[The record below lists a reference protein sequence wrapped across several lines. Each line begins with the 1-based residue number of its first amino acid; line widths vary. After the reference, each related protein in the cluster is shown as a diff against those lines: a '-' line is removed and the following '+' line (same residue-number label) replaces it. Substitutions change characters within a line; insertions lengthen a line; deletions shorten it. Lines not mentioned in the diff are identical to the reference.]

1 MQVGA
6 LIDYRLRLFGVPLR
20 WRALITAWERPVG
33 FVDEQVRG
41 PFRLWKH
48 THSFYDEGGGSM
60 RPVKCVKAS
69 CSPTPHC
76 FLTCHQLWL
85 LGYDLLLP
93 QLRQ

>member
-1 MQVGA
+1 VLHYGA
-6 LIDYRLRLFGVPLR
+6 PERYFSTHSGLLTPPKSTLRVLLVPLFG
-20 WRALITAWERPVG
+20 
-33 FVDEQVRG
+33 Q
-41 PFRLWKH
+41 
-48 THSFYDEGGGSM
+48 SQSM

>member
-1 MQVGA
+1 MRFRVSFTRIRYDTPTWGHRTRHQPIPFIRMCYPA
-6 LIDYRLRLFGVPLR
+6 AYREE
-20 WRALITAWERPVG
+20 ER
-33 FVDEQVRG
+33 R
-41 PFRLWKH
+41 
-48 THSFYDEGGGSM
+48 GGGGGM